1 MSQFWNT
8 QLYDGQHDFVAQFG
22 TGIYAWLTPKKGEK
36 ILDLGCGTGD
46 LTKKMQEDG
55 VEVMGI
61 DSSLEMV
68 NAAKAKFPTINF
80 QQADARQLPF
90 TNSFDAVFSNAVL
103 HWIPEKEKAI
113 ASIHQAL
120 KTGGRM
126 VVEFGGKDNIQLMWT
141 ALKKELLQRGYTENA
156 NINFWY
162 FPSIGEYATL
172 LEKQGFRVVK
182 AAHFDRPTPL
192 KGEDG
197 MKNWFL
203 MFTDNFFAGI
213 SASEKDAILDVVQ
226 ASLKATHFVDDG
238 WLADYKR
245 IRIMAVKE

>member
-8 QLYDGQHDFVAQFG
+8 KLYDGQHDFVAQFG
-22 TGIYAWLTPKKGEK
+22 TGIYAWLTPKKGEQ

-46 LTKKMQEDG
+46 LTKKIQENGAAVTG
-55 VEVMGI
+55 V

-68 NAAKAKFPTINF
+68 NAAKVKFPTINF
-80 QQADARQLPF
+80 QQADARELPF

-126 VVEFGGKDNIQLMWT
+126 VVEFGGKDNIQQMWT
-141 ALKKELLQRGYTENA
+141 ALKKELLQRGYAEHA

-162 FPSIGEYATL
+162 FPSIGEYTTL

-203 MFTDNFFAGI
+203 MFTDNFFTGI
-213 SASEKDAILDVVQ
+213 SASEKMAILEAVQ
-226 ASLKATHFVDDG
+226 TSLKATHFVDNG
-238 WLADYKR
+238 WVADYKR
-245 IRIMAVKE
+245 IRIVAVKE